1 MTMYKEQLEKSLK
14 NIEDYVSDVDKLYVG
29 KCVMIL
35 VHIGYW
41 VLDSVTSTKLPNF
54 FKIAQKLF
62 H

>member
-29 KCVMIL
+29 KCVMIFSA
-35 VHIGYW
+35 YW
-41 VLDSVTSTKLPNF
+41 VLDSVTTTKSPNF